1 MQVISFI
8 SAALH
13 LSLGVDASP
22 IPSSTSLE
30 FAPSSDLSGRD
41 VQFSLQ
47 NDGVL
52 APNGASSGRKSELV
66 PKHEI
71 NQQGTVSE
79 GSMDFWSKKK
89 RGKLFTKVKEM
100 VEKKLSIRKNKN
112 NNKTQSV
119 SKISKNKKTPDH
131 KKVKKVKAQEP
142 TKAEDGEEG
151 AKNEDDKKAQE
162 PTKAEDG
169 EEGAKNEDDNKDQ
182 EPAEADDGQGSEDD
196 DN

>member
-89 RGKLFTKVKEM
+89 E
-100 VEKKLSIRKNKN
+100 
-112 NNKTQSV
+112 SV

-162 PTKAEDG
+162 P
-169 EEGAKNEDDNKDQ
+169 
-182 EPAEADDGQGSEDD
+182 AEADDGQGSEDD